1 MTRIYHATAA
11 LFADTNSQ
19 GTMVRMAFATQ
30 EGDLVL
36 IPTAKLTKLLPTL
49 SKLLAKIGGQTHPIL

>member
-11 LFADTNSQ
+11 LFADCNAQ

-30 EGDLVL
+30 EGDLEVL
-36 IPTAKLTKLLPTL
+36 IPTANLTTLLPTL
-49 SKLLAKIGGQTHPIL
+49 SKLLAKISG